1 MTTRLKQLLGTTAL
15 LLVICLRGVS
25 QEPAQPSP
33 SPSPTATPEAEATRP
48 LYGVQ
53 GVLVETLDGK
63 VVSSQA
69 ENEQFNPASTMK
81 LATALMALKT
91 LGPDHRFATAVWTDG
106 QLDRATGQINGNLYV
121 SGRDPSFHYEHAI
134 LIARELNTLGIKK
147 VTGDLFVAPGF
158 IMNFS
163 GSAKRSGE
171 QFYDTLD
178 STLRSGVA
186 MQAWNY
192 ERTLLNDRAGLEN
205 VPSVAVM
212 GGVGVGAVAP
222 GAKLLVTQKSSR
234 LVDILKVL
242 LCYSN
247 NFMAARIGESL
258 GGPDSVRQ
266 QLIATLN
273 LAPDDLRIATLSGLG
288 VNRISPRVM
297 MKIYR
302 ALIAELGKYGLAP
315 SAIMPVAGID
325 PGTLEDRFT
334 GLQWRGSVIAKTGTL
349 LRTDGGASSLVGQMR
364 TASGETLLFVIMN
377 QRGSVSRFR
386 ENQDY
391 LVMLVQNTRG
401 GPKAFDY
408 KPSMLTMQLSHT
420 ESILADSDEFEP
432 QSKSQ

>member
-25 QEPAQPSP
+25 QEPAPPSP

-163 GSAKRSGE
+163 GSAKRSGD
-171 QFYDTLD
+171 QFCHR
-178 STLRSGVA
+178 RS
-186 MQAWNY
+186 
-192 ERTLLNDRAGLEN
+192 
-205 VPSVAVM
+205 
-212 GGVGVGAVAP
+212 
-222 GAKLLVTQKSSR
+222 
-234 LVDILKVL
+234 
-242 LCYSN
+242 
-247 NFMAARIGESL
+247 
-258 GGPDSVRQ
+258 
-266 QLIATLN
+266 
-273 LAPDDLRIATLSGLG
+273 
-288 VNRISPRVM
+288 
-297 MKIYR
+297 R
-302 ALIAELGKYGLAP
+302 ALELRVALA
-315 SAIMPVAGID
+315 AH
-325 PGTLEDRFT
+325 
-334 GLQWRGSVIAKTGTL
+334 
-349 LRTDGGASSLVGQMR
+349 SSLVARQLPAAR
-364 TASGETLLFVIMN
+364 F
-377 QRGSVSRFR
+377 SRAAFQTR
-386 ENQDY
+386 
-391 LVMLVQNTRG
+391 LV
-401 GPKAFDY
+401 
-408 KPSMLTMQLSHT
+408 
-420 ESILADSDEFEP
+420 
-432 QSKSQ
+432 